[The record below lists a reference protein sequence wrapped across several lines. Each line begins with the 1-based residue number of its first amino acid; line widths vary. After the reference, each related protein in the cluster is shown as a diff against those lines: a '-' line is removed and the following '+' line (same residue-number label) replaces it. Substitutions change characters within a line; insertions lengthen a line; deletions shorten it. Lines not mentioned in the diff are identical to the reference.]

1 MSRADSDTDEMRP
14 RVLKYMPRVF
24 FDKFPPDRPVGL
36 PKGTALSWNAH
47 KAARFFIILKK
58 KVYNTGEYSHCYMMH
73 TRAVRQMLP

>member
-1 MSRADSDTDEMRP
+1 M
-14 RVLKYMPRVF
+14 
-24 FDKFPPDRPVGL
+24 KFPPDRPAGL

-73 TRAVRQMLP
+73 TRAVRQMLPYRQPARGAAARSASLK